1 MSAQHQGG
9 NYLSIRPIYGKEPDQ
24 KKNLRSISS
33 TAGRILNCGTRRT
46 TGNFLFFCK
55 IEWSLAY
62 LIDLIRSLFPFW
74 SPEEEA
80 PGEEPQ
86 VALKVLALA
95 SSIIT
100 KDEPKLIFRGLLPGR
115 TKEKCIEREKI
126 SRPLSPPFPS
136 QHDLD

>member
-1 MSAQHQGG
+1 M
-9 NYLSIRPIYGKEPDQ
+9 
-24 KKNLRSISS
+24 
-33 TAGRILNCGTRRT
+33 
-46 TGNFLFFCK
+46 
-55 IEWSLAY
+55 
-62 LIDLIRSLFPFW
+62 IDLIRSLFPFW

-86 VALKVLALA
+86 VALKVLA

-100 KDEPKLIFRGLLPGR
+100 KDEPNLIFRGLLPGR

-126 SRPLSPPFPS
+126 LRPPFPS